1 MINVG
6 LINYTQFIA
15 AAPGAAWS
23 MPCGV
28 SLSSLSALISLLLS
42 VINNSPAVSINKAQ
56 DGNTGTLT
64 GNEWIIRA
72 WVLMLDA

>member
-28 SLSSLSALISLLLS
+28 SLSSLSSHLNAAIS
-42 VINNSPAVSINKAQ
+42 N
-56 DGNTGTLT
+56 
-64 GNEWIIRA
+64 
-72 WVLMLDA
+72 